1 MMWMLHY
8 RNHAPSATPLVIMM
22 VVPYSTAIPV
32 LAIRTP
38 VIGWFSGT
46 QSDFGAFT

>member
-8 RNHAPSATPLVIMM
+8 GSHAPSATPLVIMM
-22 VVPYSTAIPV
+22 VPYSIAIPV
-32 LAIRTP
+32 LTIRTP

-46 QSDFGAFT
+46 QSHNSAKK